1 MPYYN
6 KGIKI
11 ISICFIFEYFS
22 YITSNIRF
30 MSYTMV

>member
-6 KGIKI
+6 NGIKI
-11 ISICFIFEYFS
+11 ISICFIFEYFG

-30 MSYTMV
+30 MSYIMV